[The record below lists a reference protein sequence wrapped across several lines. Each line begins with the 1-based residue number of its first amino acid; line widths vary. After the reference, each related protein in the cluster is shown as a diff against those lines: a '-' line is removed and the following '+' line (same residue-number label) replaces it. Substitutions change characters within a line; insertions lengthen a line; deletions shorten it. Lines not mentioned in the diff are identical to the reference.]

1 MRIAG
6 ALLARGG
13 LLALLATAP
22 LFLSDF
28 RTILLTEILIFG
40 LFAASL
46 DLLVGYTGMPSLGH
60 QAFLGI
66 GAYGAAL
73 FAIHVTPDAIWQLG
87 VATAAAA
94 AAAAA
99 LGVVAARTR
108 GVYFLMLTLAIG
120 QLFYQLT
127 FDWDSV
133 TGGSNG
139 LYGMPLPTLPGGGLI
154 ADNDQKYW
162 YVLACFAVGYGV
174 LWLVVRSPF
183 GRALTGIRENEAR
196 MSSLGYNVALFRLA
210 VFAIAG
216 GMAGYAGALTEQQQQ
231 YVSPSVASFDVLV
244 LVTIA
249 IIVGGRGTLLGPVL
263 GTAFVYIVRDQL
275 SDVLS
280 QHWPLLLG
288 AVFVL
293 AVYFLPSGLVGA
305 GRWLRSQI
313 RRRRPVAEAL
323 P

>member
-1 MRIAG
+1 MRFAG
-6 ALLARGG
+6 ALAVRGA

-22 LFLSDF
+22 LILSDF
-28 RTILLTEILIFG
+28 RTFLLTEILIFG

-46 DLLVGYTGMPSLGH
+46 DLLVGYAGMPSLGH
-60 QAFLGI
+60 QAFLGV

-73 FAIHVTPDAIWQLG
+73 LAIHVTPNAIWQLG
-87 VATAAAA
+87 VATGAAA

-99 LGVVAARTR
+99 LGIVAARTR

-139 LYGMPLPTLPGGGLI
+139 LYGIPFPTLPGGGLI
-154 ADNDQKYW
+154 VGNDDTYW
-162 YVLACFAVGYGV
+162 YVLAAFALGYGV

-196 MSSLGYNVALFRLA
+196 MSSLGYNVALYRLA
-210 VFAIAG
+210 AFAIAG
-216 GMAGYAGALTEQQQQ
+216 GVAGYAGALTAQQQK
-231 YVSPSVASFDVLV
+231 YVSPSVASFEVLV

-249 IIVGGRGTLLGPVL
+249 IIVGGKGTLLGPVL
-263 GTAFVYIVRDQL
+263 GTAFVYLVRDEL
-275 SDVLS
+275 SDLLS

-288 AVFVL
+288 AAFVL
-293 AVYFLPSGLVGA
+293 AVYFLPDGLVGA
-305 GRWLRSQI
+305 GRWLRLRI
-313 RRRRPVAEAL
+313 RRRRPVAEAV